1 MDERELDE
9 YLARQPAAIA
19 VDDDPAAPH
28 KPRGRARGALMGLG
42 GILVGSG
49 VLVLFI
55 ISAALF
61 VVIANAL
68 GYSLVGFMGAWA
80 LMFWALGMG
89 DLRAARAGGG
99 LLDWGGALFGL
110 IVSLAAA
117 LGIWSGAQGN
127 DGRALLDAL
136 PFLDGGAVLDI
147 RQWR

>member
-9 YLARQPAAIA
+9 YLARQPAAVA
-19 VDDDPAAPH
+19 ADDEPVAPP
-28 KPRGRARGALMGLG
+28 KPRDRARGALMGLG
-42 GILVGSG
+42 GALVGFG
-49 VLVLFI
+49 VLGLFT

-61 VVIANAL
+61 VVIANGL
-68 GYSLVGFMGAWA
+68 GYSLIGFLGAWA

-110 IVSLAAA
+110 IVSLSVA
-117 LGIWSGAQGN
+117 LGIWS
-127 DGRALLDAL
+127 
-136 PFLDGGAVLDI
+136 GAVLDI